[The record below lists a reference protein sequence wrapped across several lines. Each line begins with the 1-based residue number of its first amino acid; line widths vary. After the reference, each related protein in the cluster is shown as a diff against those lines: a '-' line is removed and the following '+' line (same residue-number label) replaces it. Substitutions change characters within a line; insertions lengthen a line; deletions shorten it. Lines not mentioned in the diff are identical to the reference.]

1 MDRDGKEMSEA
12 NLSAVTS
19 EKEPKQDKE
28 TLRARWEWVEHRVWT
43 DSMLRSLERGIKG
56 GKWYALIDKVY
67 ELKNLQSGFWKVWRN
82 AGSAGVDGQSVRSFE
97 AKEEQQLQKL
107 AEELR
112 TESYRPAAVKRVWI
126 PKPGSQEKRPLGIPV
141 VRDRVVQAALRNVI
155 EPIFERDFAAQSYG
169 FRPGRGTREALRRV
183 EELLKEGNYWVVDAD
198 IKGYFDNIP
207 HHKLMEKIG
216 KKISDGRVLKLLES
230 YLQAGVMETEKGWEA
245 TPEGTPQGGVIS
257 PLLANIYLDDLDWD
271 LARAGL
277 QMVRYADDFVV
288 LSRTEQEANRA
299 LELIRRWMEQAQLRL
314 HPEKTKVVDAT
325 QRGGFDFLGY
335 HFERGQKWP
344 RKKSEHRLKEKLR
357 EHTRRNNGQ
366 SLGCIIRRINP
377 ILRGWYN
384 YFRFS
389 KLNALQDMDGWIRGR
404 LRSILRKR
412 AKKKGRARG
421 KDHQRWRICFFDEA
435 GLFNLTA
442 ARQEGR

>member
-1 MDRDGKEMSEA
+1 MEGEGKKMSEE

-28 TLRARWEWVEHRVWT
+28 TLRARWGWVEHGVWT

-56 GKWYALIDKVY
+56 GKWFALIDKVN
-67 ELKNLQSGFWKVWRN
+67 ELKNLQSSFWKVWRN
-82 AGSAGVDGQSVRSFE
+82 AGSAGIDGQSVKSFE
-97 AKEEQQLQKL
+97 AREEQQLL
-107 AEELR
+107 ELGEELR
-112 TESYRPAAVKRVWI
+112 TQSYRPAAVKRVWI

-141 VRDRVVQAALRNVI
+141 VRDRVVQTALRNVI

-169 FRPGRGTREALRRV
+169 FRPGRGTRDALRRV
-183 EELLKEGNYWVVDAD
+183 EELLKEGNHWVVDAD
-198 IKGYFDNIP
+198 IKGYFDSIP
-207 HHKLMEKIG
+207 HQQLMEKIG
-216 KKISDGRVLKLLES
+216 KKISDGRVLQLIES
-230 YLQAGVMETEKGWEA
+230 YLKAGVMETGKGWEA

-257 PLLANIYLDDLDWD
+257 PLLANIYLDELDWE

-277 QMVRYADDFVV
+277 PMVRYADDFVV
-288 LSRTEQEANRA
+288 LCRTEQEACGA
-299 LELIRRWMEQAQLRL
+299 LERIRRWMDQAQLQL

-325 QRGGFDFLGY
+325 QKGGFDFLGY

-344 RKKSEHRLKEKLR
+344 RKKSLNRLREKLR
-357 EHTRRNNGQ
+357 EHTRRNNGH
-366 SLGCIIRRINP
+366 SLDCIIRRINP

-389 KLNALQDMDGWIRGR
+389 KLNALQSVDGWIRGR

-412 AKKKGRARG
+412 TKRKGRAKG
-421 KDHQRWRICFFDEA
+421 KDHYRWRNLFFDEV

-442 ARQEGR
+442 ARQQGR

>member
-1 MDRDGKEMSEA
+1 MSEE

-28 TLRARWEWVEHRVWT
+28 TLRARWAWVEHGVWT

-56 GKWYALIDKVY
+56 GKWFALIDKVY
-67 ELKNLQSGFWKVWRN
+67 ELKNLQSSFWKVWRN
-82 AGSAGVDGQSVRSFE
+82 AGSAGIDGQSVKSFE
-97 AKEEQQLQKL
+97 AREEQQLQGL
-107 AEELR
+107 GEELR
-112 TESYRPAAVKRVWI
+112 TQSYRPAAVKRVWI

-141 VRDRVVQAALRNVI
+141 VRDRVVQTALRNVL

-169 FRPGRGTREALRRV
+169 FRPGRGTRDALRRV
-183 EELLKEGNYWVVDAD
+183 EELLEEGNHWVVDAD
-198 IKGYFDNIP
+198 IKGYFDSIP
-207 HHKLMEKIG
+207 HQQLMEKIG
-216 KKISDGRVLKLLES
+216 KKISDGRVLKLIES
-230 YLQAGVMETEKGWEA
+230 YLKAGVMETGKGWEA
-245 TPEGTPQGGVIS
+245 TPEGTPQGGVVS
-257 PLLANIYLDDLDWD
+257 PLLANIYLDELDWE

-288 LSRTEQEANRA
+288 LCRTEEEACGA
-299 LELIRRWMEQAQLRL
+299 LERIRSWMDQAQLRL
-314 HPEKTKVVDAT
+314 HPEKTKVVEAT

-335 HFERGQKWP
+335 HFEGGQKWP
-344 RKKSEHRLKEKLR
+344 RKKSLNRLREKLR

-366 SLGCIIRRINP
+366 SLDSIIGRINP

-389 KLNALQDMDGWIRGR
+389 KLNALQSVDGWIRGR

-412 AKKKGRARG
+412 TKRKGKAKG
-421 KDHQRWRICFFDEA
+421 KDHYRWRNLFFDEV

-442 ARQEGR
+442 ARREGR

>member
-1 MDRDGKEMSEA
+1 MSEE

-28 TLRARWEWVEHRVWT
+28 ALRARWGWVEHGVWT

-56 GKWYALIDKVY
+56 GKWFALIDKVY
-67 ELKNLQSGFWKVWRN
+67 ELKNLQSSFWKVWRN
-82 AGSAGVDGQSVRSFE
+82 AGRAGIDGQSVKNFE
-97 AKEEQQLQKL
+97 ASEEQQLLEL

-112 TESYRPAAVKRVWI
+112 TQSYRPAAVKRVWI
-126 PKPGSQEKRPLGIPV
+126 PKPGSQETRPLGIPV
-141 VRDRVVQAALRNVI
+141 VRDRVVQTALRNVI

-169 FRPGRGTREALRRV
+169 FRPGRGTRDALRRV
-183 EELLKEGNYWVVDAD
+183 EELLEEGNHWVVDAD
-198 IKGYFDNIP
+198 IKGYFDSIP
-207 HHKLMEKIG
+207 HQQLMEKIG
-216 KKISDGRVLKLLES
+216 KKISDGRVLKLIES
-230 YLQAGVMETEKGWEA
+230 YLKAGVMETGKGWEA

-257 PLLANIYLDDLDWD
+257 PLLANIYLDELDWE

-288 LSRTEQEANRA
+288 LCRTEEEACGA
-299 LELIRRWMEQAQLRL
+299 LERIRRWMDQAQLRL

-335 HFERGQKWP
+335 HFEGGQKWP
-344 RKKSEHRLKEKLR
+344 RKKSLNRLREKLR
-357 EHTRRNNGQ
+357 EHTRRNNGH
-366 SLGCIIRRINP
+366 SLDCIIRRINP

-389 KLNALQDMDGWIRGR
+389 KLNALQSVDGWIRGR

-412 AKKKGRARG
+412 TKRKGKAKG
-421 KDHQRWRICFFDEA
+421 KDHYRWRNLFFDEV

-442 ARQEGR
+442 ARQQGR